1 MILVQLAR
9 AGTDN
14 AIIKQLAHK
23 KSASEHKNVIT
34 QTGLFVFFT
43 SIILCLIMALLS
55 FFNMF
60 PIYESE
66 LARFVLYSFLIITLI
81 FSFIQVLA
89 SYFQSQV
96 MVYSQYW
103 SLGLGVSF
111 AGVVACLAVYWM
123 NLNVLYL
130 SVFFIILCFFVAL
143 SCLVIFSFKLNKLP
157 IENDVKD
164 FNKLNFKRTLTYTL
178 PYTAIAFIMIIIQQ
192 GGALL
197 SGFWLTETELAL
209 ISVAFRLSTL
219 VGFMFVAFCALLAP
233 KISIQFEKGRFAS
246 IHDESIKLIAISN
259 AFSIGMFLSFVF
271 FGEMILLVFGKD
283 YQNSYLVL
291 VIFSFCWVL
300 RSFVGPLGTIL
311 TMTKNLKGLR
321 INLYMSALVIFSSC
335 IILIP
340 LYGAVGAAISSLLG
354 TITMCITN
362 AITVN
367 RKLGIRFYTF
377 NSLKLQIICLSNLV
391 NVKKCNLKK

>member
-1 MILVQLAR
+1 MNKILTLFKKTSIAAIFSKVISALLTFLFLFLVARSISTQEAGIFLYSYSIMMILVQLAR

-209 ISVAFRLSTL
+209 ISVALDCQL
-219 VGFMFVAFCALLAP
+219 
-233 KISIQFEKGRFAS
+233 
-246 IHDESIKLIAISN
+246 
-259 AFSIGMFLSFVF
+259 
-271 FGEMILLVFGKD
+271 
-283 YQNSYLVL
+283 
-291 VIFSFCWVL
+291 
-300 RSFVGPLGTIL
+300 
-311 TMTKNLKGLR
+311 
-321 INLYMSALVIFSSC
+321 
-335 IILIP
+335 
-340 LYGAVGAAISSLLG
+340 
-354 TITMCITN
+354 
-362 AITVN
+362 
-367 RKLGIRFYTF
+367 
-377 NSLKLQIICLSNLV
+377 
-391 NVKKCNLKK
+391 